1 MGEAT
6 DMAGGIR
13 PDAVPGAAAG
23 TLPGATG
30 GQVTSRQRGDRPPHP
45 QAVFGVGVLVLDAD
59 GRVLLGRHRAGT
71 WELPGG
77 KVDPGESVR
86 AAAAR
91 ELREETGLV
100 TEPDEVR
107 VFAMLHDELRGLNR
121 ITMAALV
128 TRHRGT
134 PYVAEPQHVD
144 RWEWHS
150 PGALPG
156 PLFTPSAQVL
166 AVWRPELPISA
177 PAAHRL
183 DVLCVGRT

>member
-1 MGEAT
+1 M
-6 DMAGGIR
+6 R
-13 PDAVPGAAAG
+13 
-23 TLPGATG
+23 
-30 GQVTSRQRGDRPPHP
+30 SRQRGDRPPHA
-45 QAVFGVGVLVLDAD
+45 QAVFGVGVIVLDTD

-107 VFAMLHDELRGLNR
+107 VFAMLHDDLHGHGLNR

-134 PYVAEPQHVD
+134 PYAAEPQHVD

-166 AVWRPELPISA
+166 TVWRPELPISA

-183 DVLCVGRT
+183 DVMCVGMT